1 MKKRYTV
8 HNVCRGKNFN
18 DGRKG
23 KRKQK
28 SNAVRESIQWVS
40 ECEREGER
48 KRERS
53 GVLKRS
59 GSETYLYINPE
70 EVMY

>member
-1 MKKRYTV
+1 MKRNCIV

-23 KRKQK
+23 KRKQFRGRK
-28 SNAVRESIQWVS
+28 YSVR
-40 ECEREGER
+40 EREGER
-48 KRERS
+48 ERGRA

-59 GSETYLYINPE
+59 GSEIYLYINPKE
-70 EVMY
+70 AMY